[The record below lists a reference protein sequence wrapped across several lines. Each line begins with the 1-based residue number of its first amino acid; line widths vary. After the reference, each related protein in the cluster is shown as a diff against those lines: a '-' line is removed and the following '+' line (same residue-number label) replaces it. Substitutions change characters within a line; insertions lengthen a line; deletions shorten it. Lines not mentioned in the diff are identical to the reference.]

1 MNEDRVDIHR
11 GAAVPD
17 APQVSV
23 IIPAYKPVWLDDAL
37 DSIRRQTFKAYEI
50 ILVDDG
56 SPEPVQPLRSD
67 DVILVRHA
75 NAGPGGAR
83 NRGVDI
89 ARAPWVAFLDT
100 DDVWRPEKLAKQ
112 MAFHRR
118 VPESVL
124 SSTEVRS
131 LTALDPKHDMVQSRV
146 ERYGLHGE
154 IVPFEQIFYE
164 NPISCSSAMV
174 KREAYQRAGG
184 MAARRRIAEEYR
196 LWLRLAVMGP
206 VGYIDEPLVERRL
219 HAESLSAQAQ
229 RDGSWVDGEYDV
241 YHEFLAEH
249 PQFKGAPFVGRTFAR
264 IEFQAGYE
272 HLSYHR
278 WRKAR
283 AALWRALGHSPRSLA
298 AWKTLVRA
306 YLHVG
311 PRA

>member
-11 GAAVPD
+11 GAAVID
-17 APQVSV
+17 DPQVSV
-23 IIPAYKPVWLDDAL
+23 IIPAYQPTWLDDAL
-37 DSIRRQTFKAYEI
+37 DSVRRQTLKSYEI
-50 ILVDDG
+50 IVVDDG
-56 SPEPVQPLRSD
+56 SPTPVQPLRSD
-67 DVILVRHA
+67 DVILIRHE

-83 NRGVDI
+83 NRGVGI
-89 ARAPWVAFLDT
+89 ARAQWVAFLDT
-100 DDVWRPEKLAKQ
+100 DDIWRPEKLQKQ
-112 MAFHRR
+112 LAFHRR
-118 VPESVL
+118 TPESAL
-124 SSTEVRS
+124 SSTEVSS
-131 LTALDPKHDMVQSRV
+131 LTALTKHDMVQSRV
-146 ERYGLHGE
+146 ERYGLSGE

-206 VGYIDEPLVERRL
+206 VGYIGEPLVERRL

-241 YHEFLAEH
+241 YREFLDEY
-249 PQFKGAPFVGRTFAR
+249 PQFKGAPFVKRTFAR
-264 IEFQAGYE
+264 IELQAGYE
-272 HLSYHR
+272 HLSYQR

-283 AALWRALGHSPRSLA
+283 SSLWRSLGYRPRSIS

>member
-1 MNEDRVDIHR
+1 MK
-11 GAAVPD
+11 
-17 APQVSV
+17 S
-23 IIPAYKPVWLDDAL
+23 
-37 DSIRRQTFKAYEI
+37 YEI
-50 ILVDDG
+50 IVVDDG
-56 SPEPVQPLRSD
+56 SPEPVRPLRID
-67 DVILVRHA
+67 DLILIRHA

-83 NRGVDI
+83 NRGVEM

-100 DDVWRPEKLAKQ
+100 DDIWRPEKLEKQ
-112 MAFHRR
+112 LAFHRR

-124 SSTEVRS
+124 SSTEVR
-131 LTALDPKHDMVQSRV
+131 ALQAIDPKHDMVQSRV
-146 ERYGLHGE
+146 ERYGLAGE

-174 KREAYQRAGG
+174 QREAYQRAGG
-184 MAARRRIAEEYR
+184 MAAGRRIAEEYR
-196 LWLRLAVMGP
+196 LWLRLAVLGP
-206 VGYIDEPLVERRL
+206 VGYIDQPLVERRL

-272 HLSYHR
+272 HLSYRR
-278 WRKAR
+278 WDKAR
-283 AALWRALGHSPRSLA
+283 SALWRSLGHSPRSLE

-311 PRA
+311 PRAPLG